1 MQLNL
6 ILAIIALFLAY
17 IAVRTYKLNTAVD
30 AIGEHF
36 AFSPSSVQSLCEQQA
51 KWVASSPYLSHKSK
65 NRVYRQALQ
74 NCLEDAQNPDTVMP
88 SAYITA

>member
-6 ILAIIALFLAY
+6 ILAIIALILAY

-36 AFSPSSVQSLCEQQA
+36 AFSPSSVQSLCQQQA
-51 KWVASSPYLSHKSK
+51 EYVASSPYLSHKSK
-65 NRVYRQALQ
+65 KRVYSQAMK
-74 NCLEDAQNPDTVMP
+74 NCLEDAQHPDTVMP